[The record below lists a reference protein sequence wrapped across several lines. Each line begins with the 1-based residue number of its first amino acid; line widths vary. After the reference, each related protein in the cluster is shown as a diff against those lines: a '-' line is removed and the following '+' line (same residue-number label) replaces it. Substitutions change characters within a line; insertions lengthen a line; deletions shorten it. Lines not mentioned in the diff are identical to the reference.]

1 MKDHE
6 TENDRDETLTYDDE
20 NPIWCEGN
28 VCDIASCHRC
38 FPRKGCTDHFKCQEQ
53 GEQDDAE
60 TVFA

>member
-1 MKDHE
+1 M
-6 TENDRDETLTYDDE
+6 DRDENLIDDDE
-20 NPIWCEGN
+20 NPIWCESN
-28 VCDIASCHRC
+28 SCDIESCHRC